1 MRNAVINGGSPKE
14 DVWGV
19 LTGSWYE
26 YNRNGWHI
34 VKTPFVLS
42 MSGSFAAGPVEFP
55 TIPNRYG
62 IARWAN
68 ATASGN
74 ILVKPKQTNIVLPE
88 NAFVDI
94 TIYGIEEK
102 L

>member
-1 MRNAVINGGSPKE
+1 MRSAIINETSKIT
-14 DVWGV
+14 DVLGV

-55 TIPNRYG
+55 TVPNRYG
-62 IARWAN
+62 IARWA
-68 ATASGN
+68 N
-74 ILVKPKQTNIVLPE
+74 ILVKPKQTNIVLPQ

-94 TIYGIEEK
+94 TIYGIEER

>member
-1 MRNAVINGGSPKE
+1 MRSGIINETSKIT
-14 DVWGV
+14 DVVGV

-62 IARWAN
+62 IAR
-68 ATASGN
+68 GN
-74 ILVKPKQTNIVLPE
+74 ILVKPKQTNIVLPQ

>member
-1 MRNAVINGGSPKE
+1 MRSAIINKTSNIT
-14 DVWGV
+14 DVLGV

-26 YNRNGWHI
+26 YDRMGWHV

-62 IARWAN
+62 IACWAN
-68 ATASGN
+68 ATASGS

>member
-1 MRNAVINGGSPKE
+1 MRSGIINETSKIT
-14 DVWGV
+14 DVVGV

-26 YNRNGWHI
+26 YDRMGWHV

-68 ATASGN
+68 NTSSGN
-74 ILVKPKQTNIVLPE
+74 ILVKPKQTNIVLPQ
-88 NAFVDI
+88 NLNVSLNIVGFGA
-94 TIYGIEEK
+94 K
-102 L
+102 H

>member
-1 MRNAVINGGSPKE
+1 MRSGIINETSKIT
-14 DVWGV
+14 DVVGV

-26 YNRNGWHI
+26 YDRNGWHV

-42 MSGSFAAGPVEFP
+42 MSGVMRGPVEFP

-68 ATASGN
+68 NTASGN
-74 ILVKPKQTNIVLPE
+74 ILVAKQTNIVLPE